1 MLFSAVRIK
10 RKIHVSNT
18 HQNRTFCQLH
28 CKSREIKTY
37 NLLHVVQCFGVHVCS
52 VLYVV
57 WEDHPGHSQKK
68 LDDMCR
74 ENCASKG
81 LFI

>member
-1 MLFSAVRIK
+1 MCRTRTRIVLSVNYTASLERLK
-10 RKIHVSNT
+10 K
-18 HQNRTFCQLH
+18 
-28 CKSREIKTY
+28 Y

-57 WEDHPGHSQKK
+57 WEDHPGHTQKK
-68 LDDMCR
+68 VDDMCR